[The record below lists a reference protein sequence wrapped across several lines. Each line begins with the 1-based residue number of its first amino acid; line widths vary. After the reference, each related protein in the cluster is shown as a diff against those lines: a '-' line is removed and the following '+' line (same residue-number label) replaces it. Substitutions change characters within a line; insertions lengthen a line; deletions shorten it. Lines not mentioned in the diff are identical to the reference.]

1 MTRRHIIFHILVV
14 AALFALPVVVRSFTV
29 NDIQQYSQDAQCAAQ
44 NINNIVN
51 QFNSLYN
58 TDLRAKFKQEFVD
71 AVQTYWPQLL
81 ECIIGSF
88 TTYGTG
94 VAGARDCPNQ
104 IGDKAQTA
112 IQDQYERKFE
122 ADLITDCAAQT
133 DIRAVLNAA
142 RRILMEN
149 GRDGGAAFVKDWR
162 AFQADNRYRGLQI
175 ARNQMANTRH
185 CSWVSGQLQGLFGF
199 SPANAVPPMSG
210 YEDGQDSYTRD
221 AACSL
226 GDDFNPAAARYQT
239 AEAFAAMMLPQN
251 NIWGSYLLAQEEIRQ
266 QIADEEQAAQ
276 NEFVNTGGIG
286 ALRAINPATGTSCA
300 VMAADGSACL
310 QYSHIENPA
319 AGVVAEIQAQRQ
331 ALYDLVTNPR
341 TTEEVANDVRANL
354 VSTFMSMT
362 QPLAQLQYSRG
373 GTAGRS
379 GGNTPTPTPT
389 PTDVPGSGDPG
400 DPICTGGI
408 PSCNCAVKNPSAQG
422 LATGPVLTAT
432 QAVIAAHPEWIS
444 TDGALLQGQNV
455 PFLQAVCQN
464 AILSGIGSC
473 RPNNAGFGLVLSISG
488 MEFNIDV
495 ILASNV
501 VRQPGMTTVVCTT
514 PGNL

>member
-1 MTRRHIIFHILVV
+1 MINRQVIFNMLIV
-14 AALFALPVVVRSFTV
+14 AALFALPAVVHSFTV
-29 NDIQQYSQDAQCAAQ
+29 NDIQQYSQDAQCASQ

-58 TDLRAKFKQEFVD
+58 TDLRAKFQEEFVD
-71 AVQTYWPQLL
+71 AIQTYWPQLL
-81 ECIIGSF
+81 ECIIGSLTF
-88 TTYGTG
+88 SGTG

-112 IQDQYERKFE
+112 LQDQYERQFE

-142 RRILMEN
+142 RRILLEN
-149 GRDGGAAFVKDWR
+149 GRDGGAAFVRDWR

-175 ARNQMANTRH
+175 ARNEMANTKH

-199 SPANAVPPMSG
+199 SPANAVPPIG
-210 YEDGQDSYTRD
+210 GNEDGQNSYIRD

-226 GDDFNPAAARYQT
+226 GDDFNPASAKYQT
-239 AEAFAAMMLPQN
+239 TAAFAAMMLPQN

-266 QIADEEQAAQ
+266 QVADEEQAAE

-286 ALRAINPATGTSCA
+286 ALRAINPATGNSCA
-300 VMAADGSACL
+300 VMAADGSTCL
-310 QYSHIENPA
+310 QYSNIENSS
-319 AGVVAEIQAQRQ
+319 AGVVAEISAQRQ
-331 ALYDLVTNPR
+331 ALYDLITNPR

-354 VSTFMSMT
+354 ISSFMSMT

-373 GTAGRS
+373 GTAGRT
-379 GGNTPTPTPT
+379 GGNTPRPSPSPTN
-389 PTDVPGSGDPG
+389 VPGSGDPG
-400 DPICTGGI
+400 DPVCTGGI
-408 PSCNCAVKNPSAQG
+408 PSCNCALNNTTAQG

-432 QAVIAAHPEWIS
+432 QAAVSAHPEWIS
-444 TDGALLQGQNV
+444 ADGALFQGQNL
-455 PFLQAVCQN
+455 PFLQAMCTD
-464 AILSGIGSC
+464 ATLLALGKC
-473 RPNNAGFGLVLSISG
+473 RPNNAGFGLVLAISG
-488 MEFNIDV
+488 MEFNIDI
-495 ILASNV
+495 ILPNNV
-501 VRQPGMTTVVCTT
+501 VRQPGVTTVVCSS